1 MVESESARDVVEAGA
16 HELDG
21 LLESL
26 LNLRH
31 GEAVESGE
39 VRRLR
44 EVHGQAAQQPVAC
57 EVVSPGREAV
67 ESLLH
72 LTAHGGPFRADLGER
87 EVALAKLRAARV
99 HAVEDIHDYVDGFVR
114 AGHGLGEY
122 LSLLDLLYAV
132 EPREGQLEGRAAK
145 ADGLLDAEGFR
156 YGSGL
161 VDLGYRDPH
170 GVALHLGGT
179 ELEYLILDVEH
190 EVGECVLVALEERW
204 LLATHDAV
212 ERRHAL
218 LAVENEVDDTLPDD
232 LLALD
237 IRVFHGSLPQKH
249 RAHRIALVQRRHE
262 FAHLRAVPHVAA
274 LELRHRIVARV
285 DAVEDVGYGAH
296 R

>member
-1 MVESESARDVVEAGA
+1 MVESKSARDMVEAGA

-31 GEAVESGE
+31 GEAIESGE

-44 EVHGQAAQQPVAC
+44 EVNSQAAQQPVAC
-57 EVVSPGREAV
+57 EVVSLGREAI

-72 LTAHGGPFRADLGER
+72 LIAHGGPFRANLGER

-114 AGHGLGEY
+114 AGHGLGEH

-132 EPREGQLEGRAAK
+132 ESREGQREGRVVK
-145 ADGLLDAEGFR
+145 AGGLFDVDGFR

-190 EVGECVLVALEERW
+190 EIGECALVALKEGW
-204 LLATHDAV
+204 FLATHDAV

-232 LLALD
+232 LLAFGV
-237 IRVFHGSLPQKH
+237 RVFHGSLPQEH
-249 RAHRIALVQRRHE
+249 RAYRIALVQ
-262 FAHLRAVPHVAA
+262 
-274 LELRHRIVARV
+274 
-285 DAVEDVGYGAH
+285 
-296 R
+296 

>member
-1 MVESESARDVVEAGA
+1 M
-16 HELDG
+16 
-21 LLESL
+21 
-26 LNLRH
+26 NLRH

-44 EVHGQAAQQPVAC
+44 EVDGQAAQQPVAC
-57 EVVSPGREAV
+57 EVVSLGREAV

-72 LTAHGGPFRADLGER
+72 LVAHGGPFRADLGER

-99 HAVEDIHDYVDGFVR
+99 HAVENIHDDVDGLVG

-132 EPREGQLEGRAAK
+132 EPREGQREGWVVK
-145 ADGLLDAEGFR
+145 AGGLFDADGFR

-179 ELEYLILDVEH
+179 ELEYLIFDVEH
-190 EVGECVLVALEERW
+190 EVGERALVALEEGW
-204 LLATHDAV
+204 FLATHDAV

-232 LLALD
+232 LLSLD
-237 IRVFHGSLPQKH
+237 ACVFHGSLPQEH
-249 RAHRIALVQRRHE
+249 RAHWIALVQRRHE
-262 FAHLRAVPHVAA
+262 FAHLRTVPYVAA
-274 LELRHRIVARV
+274 LKLRHRVVARV

-296 R
+296 CRCLSGSIASRSQQP